1 MLGSVRY
8 VATRGALKK
17 IARSD
22 DVAYGALQPAA
33 RNGAA
38 MASAL
43 TGEPFNVKVYK
54 RGKFRARAVIL
65 PVNIQKH
72 NEEQKRRALT
82 RAIPHL

>member
-8 VATRGALKK
+8 VATHGALKK

-22 DVAYGALQPAA
+22 DVAYGALEPAA

-38 MASAL
+38 TASAL

>member
-1 MLGSVRY
+1 MLGNVKY
-8 VATRGALKK
+8 VATHGALMK

-22 DVAYGALQPAA
+22 DVAYGALEPAA

-43 TGEPFNVKVYK
+43 TGEPFNVKTYK
-54 RGKFRARAVIL
+54 RGIFRARSVIL
-65 PVNIQKH
+65 PVNIQTH
-72 NEEQKRRALT
+72 NAEKKRRALT

>member
-1 MLGSVRY
+1 MSANVRY
-8 VATRGALKK
+8 VAKPGALKK

-22 DVAYGALQPAA
+22 DVAYGALEPAA
-33 RNGAA
+33 HNGAA

-54 RGKFRARAVIL
+54 RGKFRARAVIF

-72 NEEQKRRALT
+72 NKEKKRRALE

>member
-1 MLGSVRY
+1 MSANVRY
-8 VATRGALKK
+8 VAKPGALKK

-22 DVAYGALQPAA
+22 DVAYNSLEPAA

-38 MASAL
+38 VAYAF
-43 TGEPFNVKVYK
+43 TGEPFNVKTYK
-54 RGKFRARAVIL
+54 RGKFRARSVIL

-72 NEEQKRRALT
+72 NAEKKRRALT

>member
-1 MLGSVRY
+1 MLGSVKY
-8 VATRGALKK
+8 VATHGALKK

-38 MASAL
+38 MASSL
-43 TGEPFNVKVYK
+43 TGEPFRVKTYK
-54 RGKFRARAVIL
+54 RGIFRARAVIL
-65 PVNIQKH
+65 PVNVQPH
-72 NEEQKRRALT
+72 NAEKKRRALT